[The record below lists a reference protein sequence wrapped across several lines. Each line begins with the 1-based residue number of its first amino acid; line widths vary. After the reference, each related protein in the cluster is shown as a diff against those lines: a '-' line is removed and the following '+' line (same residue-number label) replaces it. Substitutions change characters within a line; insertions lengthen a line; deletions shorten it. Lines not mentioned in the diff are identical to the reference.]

1 MTRLG
6 KESKEQWPIGY
17 EQPQEYLNVVVTGP
31 PSPHKSGFRLVV
43 MLIPI
48 LVIVC
53 GIWGFSKSASVS
65 EEARS
70 LAFQKD
76 FSDMPMAFSM
86 FGEFV
91 KDIPKTNSIWPLS
104 LLFAVPFLAF
114 FWWAVSGI
122 MHFLRMFWSSTGD

>member
-6 KESKEQWPIGY
+6 KEVKEQWPIGNDI
-17 EQPQEYLNVVVTGP
+17 PQDYLNVVVTHE
-31 PSPHKSGFRLVV
+31 PSPHKKGVQLIV

-53 GIWGFSKSASVS
+53 GIWGFTKSAAVS
-65 EEARS
+65 PEVREQ
-70 LAFQKD
+70 AFQRD

-91 KDIPKTNSIWPLS
+91 KDIPKTNSLWPLS

-114 FWWAVSGI
+114 FWWAGDGVV
-122 MHFLRMFWSSTGD
+122 HFLRMFWSSTGE